1 MGRYTKGVGYMNI
14 IELEI
19 NEIIPYKDNPR
30 VNKDAVN
37 VVKNSLSKFGWQQPL
52 VLDKNK
58 EIVVGHTR
66 YYAAHELGMKK
77 IPCLIAED
85 LSEEKIKAYRIMDNK
100 SSEYASWNYG
110 LLTKEMQDILD
121 SGGLDLTF
129 TGFSDREIE
138 NMIEDI
144 QVDIQ
149 DEKDVARMDEL
160 NLITCPSCGHKF
172 SEFSAK

>member
-1 MGRYTKGVGYMNI
+1 MNI
-14 IELEI
+14 VELQIDEI
-19 NEIIPYKDNPR
+19 VPYKDNPR

-52 VLDKNK
+52 VLDKDK

-77 IPCLIAED
+77 IPCLIATD
-85 LSEEKIKAYRIMDNK
+85 LDAEKIKAYRIMDNK

-110 LLTKEMQDILD
+110 LLTKEMQDILEL
-121 SGGLDLTF
+121 GGLDLTY

-138 NMIEDI
+138 NMIDDI
-144 QVDIQ
+144 DVEIQ
-149 DEKDVARMDEL
+149 ADDEVARMDEL

>member
-1 MGRYTKGVGYMNI
+1 VNI

-19 NEIIPYKDNPR
+19 DEIRPYKDNPR
-30 VNKDAVN
+30 VNKDAIT

-52 VLDKNK
+52 VLDKNN

-66 YYAAHELGMKK
+66 YYAAIELGMKK
-77 IPCLIAED
+77 IPCLIADD
-85 LSEEKIKAYRIMDNK
+85 LNDEKIKAYRIMDNK

-110 LLTKEMQDILD
+110 LLTKEMQDILE

-129 TGFSDREIE
+129 TGFSNNEID
-138 NMIEDI
+138 NMIDDINVELED
-144 QVDIQ
+144 
-149 DEKDVARMDEL
+149 ESSVARMDEL
-160 NLITCPSCGHKF
+160 NLITCPDCGHKF

>member
-1 MGRYTKGVGYMNI
+1 MNI
-14 IELEI
+14 VELEI
-19 NEIIPYKDNPR
+19 DEIKPYKDNPR
-30 VNKDAVN
+30 VNKDAIT

-52 VLDKNK
+52 VLDKNN

-66 YYAAHELGMKK
+66 YYAAIELSMKK
-77 IPCLIAED
+77 IPCLIADD
-85 LSEEKIKAYRIMDNK
+85 LNDEKIKAYRIMDNK

-110 LLTKEMQDILD
+110 LLTKEMQDILEL
-121 SGGLDLTF
+121 GGLDLTF

-138 NMIEDI
+138 NMIDDI
-144 QVDIQ
+144 DVEIQ
-149 DEKDVARMDEL
+149 ADDEVARMDEL

>member
-1 MGRYTKGVGYMNI
+1 MNI
-14 IELEI
+14 VELQIDEI
-19 NEIIPYKDNPR
+19 VPYKDNPR
-30 VNKDAVN
+30 VNKDAIN

-52 VLDKNK
+52 VLDKDK

-77 IPCLIAED
+77 IPCLIATD
-85 LSEEKIKAYRIMDNK
+85 LDAEKIKAYRIMDNK

-110 LLTKEMQDILD
+110 LLTKEMQDILEL
-121 SGGLDLTF
+121 GGLDLTY

-138 NMIEDI
+138 NMIDDI
-144 QVDIQ
+144 DVEIQ
-149 DEKDVARMDEL
+149 ADDEVARMDEL

>member
-1 MGRYTKGVGYMNI
+1 MNI

-19 NEIIPYKDNPR
+19 DEIKPYKDNPR
-30 VNKDAVN
+30 VNKDAIT

-52 VLDKNK
+52 VLDKNN

-66 YYAAHELGMKK
+66 YYAAIELGMKK
-77 IPCLIAED
+77 IPCLIADD
-85 LSEEKIKAYRIMDNK
+85 LNDEKIKAYRIMDNK

-110 LLTKEMQDILD
+110 LLTKEMQDILE

-129 TGFSDREIE
+129 TGFSNNEID
-138 NMIEDI
+138 NMIDDINVELED
-144 QVDIQ
+144 
-149 DEKDVARMDEL
+149 ESSVARMDEL
-160 NLITCPSCGHKF
+160 NLITCPDCGHKF

>member
-1 MGRYTKGVGYMNI
+1 VNI

-19 NEIIPYKDNPR
+19 DEIKPYKDNPR
-30 VNKDAVN
+30 VNKDAIT

-52 VLDKNK
+52 VLDKNN

-66 YYAAHELGMKK
+66 YYAAIELGMKK
-77 IPCLIAED
+77 IPCLIADD
-85 LSEEKIKAYRIMDNK
+85 LNDEKIKAYRIMDNK

-110 LLTKEMQDILD
+110 LLTKEMQDILE

-129 TGFSDREIE
+129 TGFSNNEID
-138 NMIEDI
+138 NMIDDINVELED
-144 QVDIQ
+144 
-149 DEKDVARMDEL
+149 ESSVARMDEL
-160 NLITCPSCGHKF
+160 NLITCPDCGHKF